1 MEMLW
6 VGLWILKVVLEEAVV
21 LAVFF
26 AEEKTSIAS
35 RCYFSCLIKLWLV
48 MIVLC
53 IFQPVYKT
61 ERRLMLFLQ
70 PLEFLFFFFFGGK

>member
-1 MEMLW
+1 
-6 VGLWILKVVLEEAVV
+6 
-21 LAVFF
+21 
-26 AEEKTSIAS
+26 
-35 RCYFSCLIKLWLV
+35 

-70 PLEFLFFFFFGGK
+70 PLEFLFFFFFWWEMKQHKCHVVIHCTGVREFSSWIVDDKIIEQEHEIK